1 MIYSLSV
8 VVVFRQN
15 LKSVN
20 NILNDKKKRTNN
32 KAKKILLKNVALN
45 LMLRLFSNIISLI
58 IFFQSCFSTDRSLA
72 LSVRNVLSPSAI
84 HVHIYWIP
92 SLWDQSFG
100 HQRSITNGN
109 IRMAL

>member
-1 MIYSLSV
+1 MI
-8 VVVFRQN
+8 
-15 LKSVN
+15 
-20 NILNDKKKRTNN
+20 I
-32 KAKKILLKNVALN
+32 
-45 LMLRLFSNIISLI
+45 
-58 IFFQSCFSTDRSLA
+58 FQSCFGADLSLT
-72 LSVRNVLSPSAI
+72 LSVGNTLSPSAI